1 MKKALFVVTALT
13 VLALAGILLVSCRNK
28 EAAEGAVGGSGNAA
42 AVTNIVVGTGTKYEP
57 YCYADDSGNL
67 IGYDYKVLVEVDRRL
82 PQYTFSYETFD
93 FANIL
98 ISLGAGKIDIGA
110 HEYEENPDRRATY
123 LYGDERYS
131 DYDSW
136 LMVDADGPW
145 AGINSFDEIAGNPNA
160 IVGVSIGSNYEAFVK
175 TYNQNHTA
183 QLAYQTYAS
192 ETAILVENLKSGRW
206 AASLAMLVDIERDS
220 KIGNIRLIPKGDTP
234 AIQSGAYFIF
244 ARNNPALKEAV
255 DGALREMKA
264 DGTLTRIY
272 QEAVLDYYANH

>member
-1 MKKALFVVTALT
+1 
-13 VLALAGILLVSCRNK
+13 
-28 EAAEGAVGGSGNAA
+28 
-42 AVTNIVVGTGTKYEP
+42 
-57 YCYADDSGNL
+57 
-67 IGYDYKVLVEVDRRL
+67 VEVDRRL

-136 LMVDADGPW
+136 LVVNADGPW
-145 AGINSFDEIAGNPNA
+145 ANINSFDEIAGNPNA
-160 IVGVSIGSNYEAFVK
+160 IVGVSIGSNHEAFVK

-192 ETAILVENLKSGRW
+192 EPAILAENLKSGRYSV
-206 AASLAMLVDIERDS
+206 SLMMLVDIQRYE
-220 KIGNIRLIPKGDTP
+220 KIGNGLRLIAKGDAP
-234 AIQSGAYFIF
+234 VIQSGAYFIF
-244 ARNNPALKEAV
+244 ARNNPVLKEAV
-255 DGALREMKA
+255 DGALRDMKA
-264 DGTLTRIY
+264 DGTLARIY
-272 QEAVLDYYANH
+272 QEAVLDYYANR